1 MVDQYRNMREIIE
14 KDMHLIETAG
24 KVMRDLGREPVTMPV
39 RGGTDGATLSF
50 MGLPCPNIGT
60 GGYAAHGPYEHV
72 TVEGMEFV
80 TELIMGIAGE
90 YAKK

>member
-1 MVDQYRNMREIIE
+1 
-14 KDMHLIETAG
+14 
-24 KVMRDLGREPVTMPV
+24 MPV

-80 TELIMGIAGE
+80 AKLITGIAGE
-90 YAKK
+90 YAKRKKGE

>member
-1 MVDQYRNMREIIE
+1 MLSE
-14 KDMHLIETAG
+14 KDMHLIEIAG

-39 RGGTDGATLSF
+39 RGGTDGASLSY

-72 TVEGMEFV
+72 TLEGMEFV
-80 TELIMGIAGE
+80 SQLIAGIAAE
-90 YAKK
+90 YAKR